1 MPPYGVTKESY
12 LAGYKWE
19 GKYIN
24 HSLAG
29 DFEMS
34 ISKAYKIPNTWVLDG
49 VNTAIEEDFQ
59 YTSWDESIDAGWT
72 HCGKIDKDPE
82 RYGKSVLRKRGND
95 GKLID
100 TNNSTNDFTP
110 DSTPSLKK

>member
-1 MPPYGVTKESY
+1 
-12 LAGYKWE
+12 
-19 GKYIN
+19 
-24 HSLAG
+24 
-29 DFEMS
+29 MS
-34 ISKAYKIPNTWVLDG
+34 PSTP
-49 VNTAIEEDFQ
+49 
-59 YTSWDESIDAGWT
+59 GWT